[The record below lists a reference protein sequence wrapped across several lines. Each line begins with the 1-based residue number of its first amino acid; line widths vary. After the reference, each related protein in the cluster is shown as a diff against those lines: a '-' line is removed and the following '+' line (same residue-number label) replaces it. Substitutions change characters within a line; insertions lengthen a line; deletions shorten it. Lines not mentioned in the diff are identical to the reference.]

1 MTFDSCYLKFNK
13 QDLVRWNYT
22 HKMLRAARHICR
34 SALKVNRK
42 ETGMTVF
49 NLLSVAFALIAAI
62 LGSAK
67 AFQMFQQN
75 SYIASRYADW
85 LKERFTTGRTVL
97 KIAFALCFRLWDF
110 CGRALDM

>member
-22 HKMLRAARHICR
+22 HKMLRAARYICR

-49 NLLSVAFALIAAI
+49 NLLSVVFALIAAI
-62 LGSAK
+62 LGSGKGLPDVSAK
-67 AFQMFQQN
+67 FIYSFP
-75 SYIASRYADW
+75 
-85 LKERFTTGRTVL
+85 V
-97 KIAFALCFRLWDF
+97 CRL
-110 CGRALDM
+110 A